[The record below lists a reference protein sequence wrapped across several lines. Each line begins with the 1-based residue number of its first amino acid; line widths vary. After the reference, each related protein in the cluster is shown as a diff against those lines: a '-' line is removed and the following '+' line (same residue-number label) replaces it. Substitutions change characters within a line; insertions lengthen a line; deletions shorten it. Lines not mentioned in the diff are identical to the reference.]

1 MALLTYML
9 DQSIPCQPSHWTRAP
24 ILVSLLTSKNTIKLL
39 MQLVSVS
46 AYNCYPLMEAGKS
59 VRQVI
64 IACRKC
70 TMIQWGPHVHGST
83 WVFIL
88 PPPHSEK
95 KKYATLSQE
104 SAMPAKAHSHR
115 YKLQPKNRS
124 KTNQKRRKEPL
135 PNLKSCLYRWKLV
148 GVHELRCWHIL
159 KAPYAQATYQIM
171 EEELDE
177 WNFPSCSFFHCHL
190 SSHRPHIFWF
200 FPMEAIGMFIYINSP
215 FWVLTLCLG
224 YHFYVHLGK
233 EFQSK

>member
-9 DQSIPCQPSHWTRAP
+9 DQSIPCQPSHWTGAP
-24 ILVSLLTSKNTIKLL
+24 ILVSLLTSKDTIKLL

-46 AYNCYPLMEAGKS
+46 AYNCYPLVEARKS

-115 YKLQPKNRS
+115 YKLQPKNRT
-124 KTNQKRRKEPL
+124 KTNQKIRKEPL

-148 GVHELRCWHIL
+148 GLHELRCWIFWRLHML
-159 KAPYAQATYQIM
+159 KPPIKSWKRNWTSETSPLAPFSIATCQVIG
-171 EEELDE
+171 LTSSGSFL
-177 WNFPSCSFFHCHL
+177 WKPLVCSFILIHFFECL
-190 SSHRPHIFWF
+190 HR
-200 FPMEAIGMFIYINSP
+200 A
-215 FWVLTLCLG
+215 
-224 YHFYVHLGK
+224 
-233 EFQSK
+233 